1 MIGQG
6 VLRECLNDPAVREV
20 VAVGRRP
27 TGQRNQKLKEV
38 VVPDLTDLSKFASQL
53 TGFDACFFSIG
64 VSALG
69 ISEEE
74 YSKANYDLP
83 LSVARTLGRLN
94 PGMTFIY
101 VSGKGTDSTER
112 GRIMWARVKGKTENA
127 LLALPFKTYMFRP
140 GAVIPM
146 HGARSGTGWYNA
158 MYAIMT
164 PLYPILRRIAP
175 KSFTTTEQLA
185 KAMIE
190 VARNGSAKRVLE
202 TPDINSIF
210 GSTTR

>member
-1 MIGQG
+1 M
-6 VLRECLNDPAVREV
+6 
-20 VAVGRRP
+20 
-27 TGQRNQKLKEV
+27 
-38 VVPDLTDLSKFASQL
+38 DLSKVASQL

-69 ISEEE
+69 LSEEQ

-83 LSVARTLGRLN
+83 LSVARTLARLN

-101 VSGKGTDSTER
+101 ISGKGTDSTEH

-140 GAVIPM
+140 GAIIPM
-146 HGARSGTGWYNA
+146 HGIRSSTGWYNT

-164 PLYPILRRIAP
+164 PLSPILRRIAP
-175 KSFTTTEQLA
+175 KSFTTSERLA

-190 VARNGSAKRVLE
+190 VARNGPAKRVLE
-202 TPDINSIF
+202 TPDINSIS
-210 GSTTR
+210 GSAAR